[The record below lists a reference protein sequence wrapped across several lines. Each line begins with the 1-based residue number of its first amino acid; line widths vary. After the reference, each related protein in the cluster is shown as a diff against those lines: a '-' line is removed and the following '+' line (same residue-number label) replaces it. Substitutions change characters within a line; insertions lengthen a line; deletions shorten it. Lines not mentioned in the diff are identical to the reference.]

1 MNIWTALIVCG
12 ALVIGG
18 VVVTGWANGLGNV
31 NEHTAL
37 NDIWLTT
44 RTKIALFTD
53 ARVMG
58 REINVES
65 TKGLV
70 MIRGNVSSD
79 ETKKTAEN
87 ITKGI
92 DGVKSVQ
99 NDLQVVRLFSREV
112 IKDKPGVVTL
122 PDPPCQERSN

>member
-37 NDIWLTT
+37 NDIWLTI
-44 RTKIALFTD
+44 RTKIALYTD

-65 TKGLV
+65 TQGLV

-79 ETKKTAEN
+79 ETKKTVEN

-112 IKDKPGVVTL
+112 IKDKPGVITL

>member
-18 VVVTGWANGLGNV
+18 VVVTGWANGLANV
-31 NEHTAL
+31 NKHTAL

-44 RTKIALFTD
+44 KTKIDLFTD

-65 TKGLV
+65 TQGLV
-70 MIRGNVSSD
+70 RIRGNVSSD
-79 ETKKTAEN
+79 ETKMTAEN

-99 NDLQVVRLFSREV
+99 NDLQVVRLSSREV

>member
-18 VVVTGWANGLGNV
+18 LVVTGWANGLGNV

-65 TKGLV
+65 TQGLV

-79 ETKKTAEN
+79 ETKMTAEN

-99 NDLQVVRLFSREV
+99 NDLQVVRLSSREV